1 MGLVLLMVQIHAALS
16 GSSSY
21 KSQYGTSVSAKGTI
35 GHATLMKQYQQQL
48 LRKEAGSDDDATDI
62 LGNESDIQSL
72 ADLDATLNA
81 DENKKS
87 KDDSKDSEEGTA
99 STDIA
104 NDLLDTKDS
113 SKLFDDSKDSSK
125 LLDDSKDSLDVGDA
139 SLDTKDAMKDS
150 TSSDDAVKQTVALD
164 ELEQGAKDSQ
174 DSDLLKSLKADM
186 AADNEAHGAPQ
197 KVESLDEAGSE
208 LANEDASFKSI
219 NSDLAE
225 LHNQVFGETS
235 TKKDTPSLNSSV
247 LEVAAAQKAS
257 DWLDK
262 ELSNEGEPLQ
272 NASQAHS
279 WLDEEYAKLQQNQ
292 RSISQQQAVKYALE
306 AAR

>member
-1 MGLVLLMVQIHAALS
+1 MLFVVQIQAALS

-21 KSQYGTSVSAKGTI
+21 KSQYGTSVSAKGSV
-35 GHATLMKQYQQQL
+35 GHATLMNQYQQQL

-62 LGNESDIQSL
+62 LGNQSDIESL
-72 ADLDATLNA
+72 ADLDTTLNA
-81 DENKKS
+81 DDNKKS
-87 KDDSKDSEEGTA
+87 MDDSKDSDGGTSA
-99 STDIA
+99 TDA
-104 NDLLDTKDS
+104 ADDLLDT
-113 SKLFDDSKDSSK
+113 KDSSK
-125 LLDDSKDSLDVGDA
+125 LLDDSKDSIDAGDT
-139 SLDTKDAMKDS
+139 SLDTKDVTKD
-150 TSSDDAVKQTVALD
+150 TTGSDDAVKQTMALD
-164 ELEQGAKDSQ
+164 ELEQGAKESQ

-186 AADNEAHGAPQ
+186 ATDNEAHGAPE
-197 KVESLDEAGSE
+197 KVESLDETAAE

-225 LHNQVFGETS
+225 LHNQVFGES
-235 TKKDTPSLNSSV
+235 KTKKDAPSLNSSV

-262 ELSNEGEPLQ
+262 ELSNEGNPLQ
-272 NASQAHS
+272 NTTQAHS

-292 RSISQQQAVKYALE
+292 RTISQQQAVKYALE